1 MSLDLYSRF
10 LLALVAVLGLLAGFA
25 WLARRF
31 GLAGRSF
38 AAGGKRRL
46 AIVEVAPID
55 AKRRF
60 ILIRRDTVE
69 HLVLLGTDS
78 ATVIE
83 SGIAAP
89 AAAASGERP
98 FAALVKDAA
107 IIDAAIKDATS

>member
-38 AAGGKRRL
+38 TAGGKRRL
-46 AIVEVAPID
+46 AVVEVAPID

-69 HLVLLGTDS
+69 HLVLLGTDG

-89 AAAASGERP
+89 AAASGERP

-107 IIDAAIKDATS
+107 ITDAAIKDATS